1 MNEELIPIN
10 VVLGDRTYRIRIA
23 AGDEAHVRET
33 LRIIN
38 QKVVDFKTQF
48 AGQDMQDYVAM
59 VLVWYATQITAPAAA
74 SIEQAR
80 LERALGTLEDQLD
93 KALG

>member
-1 MNEELIPIN
+1 MNEELIAIN

-23 AGDEAHVRET
+23 PGDEAHVRET
-33 LRIIN
+33 LRSIN

-74 SIEQAR
+74 PIEQAR
-80 LERALGTLEDQLD
+80 LERALCALEDQLD